1 MRGRRDINHIRI
13 DRKELTLATT
23 EGFTRYACDVASCG
37 EVSFAIPDSAG
48 ADGFAIRCR
57 IDKEGLEHELVLCSE
72 HAHAYD
78 AIAAVSDE
86 AFDRFE
92 AEGES
97 VLSSAEDLASERA
110 AREKAE
116 SERDSWVK
124 RYRKLAQDFAEYKK
138 AHPEEADA

>member
-1 MRGRRDINHIRI
+1 M
-13 DRKELTLATT
+13 ATT

-57 IDKEGLEHELVLCSE
+57 IDKEGLEHELVLCGE

-78 AIAAVSDE
+78 ALAAVSDE

-92 AEGES
+92 ADGAAAL
-97 VLSSAEDLASERA
+97 VSAEELASERA

-116 SERDSWVK
+116 AERDDWVK
-124 RYRKLAQDFAEYKK
+124 RYRKLVQDFQAYKK
-138 AHPEEADA
+138 AHPEEAGA